1 MDAKMY
7 EDGMQ
12 VRREV
17 LGGDYV
23 DQAIRS
29 TDDFNR
35 PFQEL
40 ITEFCWGAC
49 WTRPGLDRRTRS
61 MLNLAMLTALGR
73 SHELKL
79 HLRGALRN
87 GVSREE
93 IREVLIQAAIY
104 AGIPAGVEAFR
115 CAREVFAEVDK
126 SAESTGGA
134 A

>member
-1 MDAKMY
+1 MDAGMY
-7 EDGMQ
+7 EAGMQ

-17 LGGDYV
+17 LGNDYV
-23 DQAIRS
+23 DQAVRS

-49 WTRPGLDRRTRS
+49 WTRPGLERRTRS

-93 IREVLIQAAIY
+93 IREVLIQASIY

-115 CAREVFAEVDK
+115 CAREVFAEADK
-126 SAESTGGA
+126 NSPEKD
-134 A
+134 

>member
-1 MDAKMY
+1 MDAGMY
-7 EDGMQ
+7 EAGMQ

-17 LGGDYV
+17 LGNDYV
-23 DQAIRS
+23 DQAVRS

-49 WTRPGLDRRTRS
+49 WTRPGLERRTRS

-93 IREVLIQAAIY
+93 IREVLIQASIY

-115 CAREVFAEVDK
+115 CAREVFAEADEK
-126 SAESTGGA
+126 PSD
-134 A
+134 